1 MSASRTLLLRIEMR
15 RALHRRA
22 IRVLIGLGL
31 AGCAVAGVIAFVSSL
46 GKTVVEL
53 QERGQTTHPAVMTDW
68 WVSGSGD
75 GILAL
80 GFFFLILG
88 GLFGG
93 ATVAGAEWRFGT
105 IATALTWEPRRLHLH
120 AARTASAGILAF
132 VIAFLLEAI
141 FLAAFVPAVLANGQ
155 ATGADTA
162 WWLGL
167 VAAMA
172 RTAALTSLS
181 AMLAVS
187 LATLGRNTAFALIT
201 AFAWVAV
208 VENLIRGLAPS
219 VAPWL
224 WAENLGIVFTWAQLD
239 TEDFTR
245 APGLAMATVTLYV
258 FATAA
263 VAAATFSRRDIA
275 ATT

>member
-1 MSASRTLLLRIEMR
+1 MTATKTTLLRIEMR

-31 AGCAVAGVIAFVSSL
+31 AGCAVAGVIAFFSST
-46 GKTVVEL
+46 GKTVAEL
-53 QERGQTTHPAVMTDW
+53 QEYGQTTHPAVMTDW

-75 GILAL
+75 GLL
-80 GFFFLILG
+80 VMGFFFLLLG

-105 IATALTWEPRRLHLH
+105 ITTVLTWEPRRLHLH

-132 VIAFLLEAI
+132 VIAFLLQAI
-141 FLAAFVPAVLANGQ
+141 FLAAFVPAVLANGET
-155 ATGADTA
+155 AGADTD

-172 RTAALTSLS
+172 RIAALTSLS

-201 AFAWVAV
+201 AFAWIAV
-208 VENLIRGLAPS
+208 VENLIRGLVPS

-239 TEDFTR
+239 TESFTR
-245 APGLAMATVTLYV
+245 APGLAMATVIFYV
-258 FATAA
+258 GATAL
-263 VAAATFSRRDIA
+263 VAAATFRRRDIA